1 MKIIAQAIR
10 VIDYEK
16 NIISKRKIMTN
27 FQEYVEQLIGYIS
40 TNNLVRKY
48 KTQSLST
55 EVITEI
61 LQIIRHQDENDL
73 ITQSVDIIANRLL
86 RKEKEAND
94 KISRLDTNV
103 QKGSLVLALIE
114 EEGYRSFLLA
124 KVEHTDFF
132 DDIDYS
138 LKSGFSR
145 DTKKIWKTCLFEI
158 NDIDADEFYAK
169 VYSNTV
175 AKYWWHDFLEL
186 DELQSDEHNTKIAFR
201 SLETVL
207 GRNLKQKAP
216 HDHMIIKNAMY
227 LYFNSVEHF
236 DFEEMLDQ
244 TIRKYAPDE
253 ITEEEK
259 NNLLEIL
266 ERLPQDKGFDRQ
278 FNTTPAVI
286 KRKMKKT
293 YEVYNGIQIQI
304 PGGMDGLEDI
314 VWSQQDSDGKKYLK
328 VRVNDEKTYRIFHR
342 R

>member
-10 VIDYEK
+10 VIDYERSIVSTR
-16 NIISKRKIMTN
+16 NIMPN

-48 KTQSLST
+48 KTQALST

-114 EEGYRSFLLA
+114 EEGNRSFLLA